1 MDNQKKQKLEQEI
14 IKEFDEFF
22 KKESKRMVADYNKDY
37 YAKNKKKILEG
48 MYRMVVCEHC
58 KKKSNI
64 VIYQDILEPKNV

>member
-37 YAKNKKKILEG
+37 YAKNKKK
-48 MYRMVVCEHC
+48 
-58 KKKSNI
+58 S
-64 VIYQDILEPKNV
+64 